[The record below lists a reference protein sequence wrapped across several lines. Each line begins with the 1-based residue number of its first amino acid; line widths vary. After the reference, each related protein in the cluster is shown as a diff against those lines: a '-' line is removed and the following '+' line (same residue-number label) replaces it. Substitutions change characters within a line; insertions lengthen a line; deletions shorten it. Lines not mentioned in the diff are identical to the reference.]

1 MAVLLRIFG
10 ALLLVTAL
18 ALALSRAPDRPV
30 ETLVARWALPPS
42 DFIEVRGQVV
52 HLRDEGPRDDPL
64 PLVLIHGT
72 SASLHTWEGWVAALK
87 GQRRIISFDL
97 PGFGLTGP
105 SLASTH
111 PATTAATPTP
121 ASCWIC
127 WTRCR
132 FRAPSSAA
140 IRSAARSPGAWR

>member
-72 SASLHTWEGWVAALK
+72 SASLDNWVGWV
-87 GQRRIISFDL
+87 
-97 PGFGLTGP
+97 
-105 SLASTH
+105 
-111 PATTAATPTP
+111 
-121 ASCWIC
+121 
-127 WTRCR
+127 
-132 FRAPSSAA
+132 
-140 IRSAARSPGAWR
+140 GAV